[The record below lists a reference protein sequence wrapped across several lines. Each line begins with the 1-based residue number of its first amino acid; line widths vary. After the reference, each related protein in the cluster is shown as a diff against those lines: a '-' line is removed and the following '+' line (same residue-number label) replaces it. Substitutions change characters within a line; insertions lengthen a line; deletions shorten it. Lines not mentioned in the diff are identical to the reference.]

1 VVHFFAS
8 NSFKTPVE
16 VVLVDLLKRLCGCCS
31 TLVRWKRLGLAAPLA
46 LACLA
51 AVPCAW
57 ARQGCRAISNSTS
70 GLSRHS
76 SWHGRSWAALSS
88 GISLYGHDAR
98 EFLAGLAS
106 NISLDKFRAVIKIKI
121 K

>member
-16 VVLVDLLKRLCGCCS
+16 AALVDLLKRLGGCCS

-57 ARQGCRAISNSTS
+57 ARQGCCATA
-70 GLSRHS
+70 
-76 SWHGRSWAALSS
+76 HGAAEL
-88 GISLYGHDAR
+88 GRTELR
-98 EFLAGLAS
+98 
-106 NISLDKFRAVIKIKI
+106 N
-121 K
+121 